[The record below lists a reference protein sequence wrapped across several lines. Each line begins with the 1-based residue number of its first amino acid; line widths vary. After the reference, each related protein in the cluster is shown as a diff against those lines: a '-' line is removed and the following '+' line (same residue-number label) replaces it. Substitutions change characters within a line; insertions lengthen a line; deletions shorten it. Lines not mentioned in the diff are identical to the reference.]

1 MHANELVPHFIRYDD
16 LNSVISCV
24 SIQTI
29 DGSVIGNINTLC
41 EQINDFF
48 TGLTSHFSPLSLLDV
63 CNITVSDIP
72 QELFATP
79 NEAEKALQAIQLRKA
94 PGPDGLPNIILK
106 EFAFVLGPVI
116 SNIYNASLREGYIPS
131 LLKSANVRPLPK
143 QTPAC
148 SIQDDVRP
156 VSLTCQV
163 AKVMEGLTLARI
175 LPLLLTKLDSKQFA
189 VAGKSTVQAVV
200 YLLHLALEAL
210 DKGNCSVRFFFT
222 DFSKGFDLIDHHIL
236 LDKLGKY
243 ELPGCLVRWVA
254 AFLIGRTQRVC
265 LDSSLSSTKMLNGG
279 IPQGTRLGSILFAVM
294 VDDLLRSWGP
304 RVKFV
309 DDLTVLEIVPRNS
322 PSVMRYIANDI
333 HSFAINNNMRLNAKK
348 CKLLPVSFLHYDS
361 SVWPPLFLAGAEIDS
376 VESFK
381 FLGIYISSDL
391 SCTKH
396 CDVMVKKAN
405 RRLYAIRKLKG
416 ARVKEN
422 NLVAVYCSLIRS
434 ILEYGSVAFAHL
446 PNYLSN
452 TLEGIQ
458 KRALSIIYPESS
470 YDVALKRSNLTT
482 LVSRRADACCRFI
495 ESIQPNNPL
504 YHIIKHNCAV
514 RVDKPYNLRHKS
526 EAKVPYNTFRF
537 RNFVT
542 YKYS

>member
-1 MHANELVPHFIRYDD
+1 
-16 LNSVISCV
+16 
-24 SIQTI
+24 
-29 DGSVIGNINTLC
+29 
-41 EQINDFF
+41 
-48 TGLTSHFSPLSLLDV
+48 
-63 CNITVSDIP
+63 
-72 QELFATP
+72 
-79 NEAEKALQAIQLRKA
+79 
-94 PGPDGLPNIILK
+94 
-106 EFAFVLGPVI
+106 
-116 SNIYNASLREGYIPS
+116 
-131 LLKSANVRPLPK
+131 
-143 QTPAC
+143 
-148 SIQDDVRP
+148 
-156 VSLTCQV
+156 
-163 AKVMEGLTLARI
+163 
-175 LPLLLTKLDSKQFA
+175 
-189 VAGKSTVQAVV
+189 
-200 YLLHLALEAL
+200 
-210 DKGNCSVRFFFT
+210 
-222 DFSKGFDLIDHHIL
+222 
-236 LDKLGKY
+236 
-243 ELPGCLVRWVA
+243 
-254 AFLIGRTQRVC
+254 
-265 LDSSLSSTKMLNGG
+265 MLNGG
-279 IPQGTRLGSILFAVM
+279 IPQSTRLGSILFAVM

-391 SCTKH
+391 SWTKH
-396 CDVMVKKAN
+396 CDVIVKKAN
-405 RRLYAIRKLKG
+405 RRLYAFRKLKG
-416 ARVKEN
+416 TRVKEN
-422 NLVAVYCSLIRS
+422 DLVAVYCSLIRS

-482 LVSRRADACCRFI
+482 LVSRRADACRRFI

-526 EAKVPYNTFRF
+526 DAKVPYNTFRF
-537 RNFVT
+537 GNFVT

>member
-1 MHANELVPHFIRYDD
+1 
-16 LNSVISCV
+16 
-24 SIQTI
+24 
-29 DGSVIGNINTLC
+29 
-41 EQINDFF
+41 
-48 TGLTSHFSPLSLLDV
+48 
-63 CNITVSDIP
+63 
-72 QELFATP
+72 
-79 NEAEKALQAIQLRKA
+79 
-94 PGPDGLPNIILK
+94 
-106 EFAFVLGPVI
+106 
-116 SNIYNASLREGYIPS
+116 
-131 LLKSANVRPLPK
+131 
-143 QTPAC
+143 
-148 SIQDDVRP
+148 
-156 VSLTCQV
+156 
-163 AKVMEGLTLARI
+163 MEGLTLARI

-200 YLLHLALEAL
+200 YLLYLGLEGL

-391 SCTKH
+391 SWTKH
-396 CDVMVKKAN
+396 CDVIVKKAN

-416 ARVKEN
+416 ACVKEN
-422 NLVAVYCSLIRS
+422 DLVAVYCSLIRS

-452 TLEGIQ
+452 PLEGIQ
-458 KRALSIIYPESS
+458 KIAWRELAFFSCHSPIRSS
-470 YDVALKRSNLTT
+470 
-482 LVSRRADACCRFI
+482 
-495 ESIQPNNPL
+495 
-504 YHIIKHNCAV
+504 
-514 RVDKPYNLRHKS
+514 
-526 EAKVPYNTFRF
+526 
-537 RNFVT
+537 
-542 YKYS
+542 